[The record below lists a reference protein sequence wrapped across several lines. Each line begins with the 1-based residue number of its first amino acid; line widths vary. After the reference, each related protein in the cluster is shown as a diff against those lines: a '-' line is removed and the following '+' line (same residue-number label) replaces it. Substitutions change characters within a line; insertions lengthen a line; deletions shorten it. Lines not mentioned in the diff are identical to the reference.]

1 MPEFDYVKLAHEVK
15 DAKDI
20 ADIGHYI
27 YALESLIQQ
36 GRWYD
41 VDQLIGEILE
51 KYKDEAN
58 QYNKGRTPAQTPQDA
73 ASACYQF
80 LNKLRG
86 EKMAK
91 RSQKSS
97 QKKLQNIR
105 EETDMSTNLPKPK
118 RDDLLSKISAIR
130 AYIACC
136 ALESVLKL
144 RYCV

>member
-1 MPEFDYVKLAHEVK
+1 MPDLDYLKLAHEAK

-27 YALESLIQQ
+27 DALESLVQQ

-41 VDQLIGEILE
+41 VDQLIDEILE

-58 QYNKGRTPAQTPQDA
+58 QYNKGRMPAQTPQDS

-86 EKMAK
+86 EKVAK
-91 RSQKSS
+91 KVAE
-97 QKKLQNIR
+97 KLT
-105 EETDMSTNLPKPK
+105 EEAAKHTRGN
-118 RDDLLSKISAIR
+118 
-130 AYIACC
+130 
-136 ALESVLKL
+136 
-144 RYCV
+144 